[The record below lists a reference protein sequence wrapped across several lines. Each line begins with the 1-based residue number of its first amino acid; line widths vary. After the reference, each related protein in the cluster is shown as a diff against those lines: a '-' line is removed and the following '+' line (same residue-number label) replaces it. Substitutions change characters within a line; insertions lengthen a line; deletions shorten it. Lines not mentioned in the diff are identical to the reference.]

1 MADAFTNQS
10 TGGGLLGNRHRRTDF
25 DKARDELM
33 SLVHQCNV
41 LQADTEQ
48 QNAWLKETVE
58 YMADRFPGL
67 SKMELA
73 QLELVGRRFCAPVIA
88 HGAESTAL
96 TQDRGSATEAGTAKE
111 GEMQAA

>member
-1 MADAFTNQS
+1 MGKN
-10 TGGGLLGNRHRRTDF
+10 HRRTDF

-41 LQADTEQ
+41 LQAETEQ

-58 YMADRFPGL
+58 YMADRYSGL

-96 TQDRGSATEAGTAKE
+96 TQDESEAEGEAATEEKKE